1 LYASLTGPRMHISVT
16 DAGHFSFSNGCPLG
30 IGAGDGCGTG
40 TRTDGSTFT
49 FLEDARVHEITNYYQ
64 TALWG
69 LYLKGVSEYRNDLLA
84 EPFAADVTIQRDGLP

>member
-1 LYASLTGPRMHISVT
+1 MHISVT

-40 TRTDGSTFT
+40 SRADGSTFT
-49 FLEDARVHEITNYYQ
+49 YLEDARVHEITNYYQ

-69 LYLKGVSEYRNDLLA
+69 LYLKGVSEYRDDLLA
-84 EPFAADVTIQRDGLP
+84 TPFAAEVTIQRDGMP